1 MMPAIPTAPCSSP
14 FDAIAEQYDA
24 TFSSSIIGQLQRGA
38 VWDALVKSFRP
49 GSRILD
55 LGCGTGVDACF
66 LAERGMNVIACDK
79 SVQML
84 RVAGRR
90 IAGLPHTAGSVQLR
104 LLPAEELSILSIDGR
119 FDGAYSNFGAV
130 NCVGDIAKLASD
142 LGLLLKPRAN
152 LLLCLIGPVCA
163 WETVWYLLHGNP
175 GKAFRRFHGRSVPAK
190 LEGSEA
196 FDVYY
201 RSVRSIQSV
210 CAPDFCLKSI
220 RGIGVAVP
228 PSYVEPWARRFPAIV
243 RLGASADRYLGFC
256 PGIRGLADHVLLRFE
271 RTAQEGNG
279 V

>member
-142 LGLLLKPRAN
+142 LALILKPRAS
-152 LLLCLIGPVCA
+152 LFLCLIGPVCA
-163 WETVWYLLHGNP
+163 WETVWYLLHGKP
-175 GKAFRRFHGRSVPAK
+175 GKAFRRFHRRSVLAK
-190 LEGSEA
+190 LEGGET

-210 CAPDFCLKSI
+210 FAPEFCLKSV
-220 RGIGVAVP
+220 RGIGAAVP
-228 PSYVEPWARRFPAIV
+228 PSYVEAWARRFPGIV
-243 RLGASADRYLGFC
+243 RLAASADRYLGFC
-256 PGIRGLADHVLLRFE
+256 PGVRGFADHVLLRFE
-271 RTAQEGNG
+271 RTSQEENG